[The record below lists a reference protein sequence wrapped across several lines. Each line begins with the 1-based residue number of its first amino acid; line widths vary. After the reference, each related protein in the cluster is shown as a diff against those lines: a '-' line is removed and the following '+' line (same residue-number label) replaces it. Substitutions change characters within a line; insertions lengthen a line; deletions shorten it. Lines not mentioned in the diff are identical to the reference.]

1 MEGTIKVNTAKLRS
15 TAGSFQQTGNALK
28 STTNQMM
35 NLVNSLTGSVWSG
48 DAANAYTKK
57 FKQLQNDINRMIKM
71 VNEHVTDINNMAA
84 QYEKAEADNKA
95 AASAL
100 SGDVIV

>member
-15 TAGSFQQTGNALK
+15 TASSFQQTGNGLK
-28 STTNQMM
+28 NTTNQMM

-48 DAANAYTKK
+48 DAANAYTRK
-57 FKQLQNDINRMIKM
+57 FKQLQDGINRMVKM
-71 VNEHVTDINNMAA
+71 VNEHVTDLNDMAT

-100 SGDVIV
+100 AGNVIV